1 MRVARYVRRNAIL
14 MISHVLLNPLLLNL
28 HYINFTVYLL
38 AATDR
43 SIRYYLGVNT
53 EEVVSFFGPC
63 AHACIGTRSPLLF
76 LVRPMQQSI
85 HEIRLLVNAQRSS

>member
-14 MISHVLLNPLLLNL
+14 MISHVPLNPLLLIL

-43 SIRYYLGVNT
+43 STRYYLRVNT

-63 AHACIGTRSPLLF
+63 AHVCIARDALALAFPSVCNVT
-76 LVRPMQQSI
+76 I
-85 HEIRLLVNAQRSS
+85 HP

>member
-14 MISHVLLNPLLLNL
+14 MISHVLLNPLLLIL
-28 HYINFTVYLL
+28 HYINFTVYLI
-38 AATDR
+38 AATDP
-43 SIRYYLGVNT
+43 STRYYLGVNA
-53 EEVVSFFGPC
+53 EVVSFFGPC

-76 LVRPMQQSI
+76 LVRPMQQSM